1 MKKILNYIAF
11 AVVVIVCVQCQTKK
25 LQLEL
30 EETACK
36 GFKISSPSY
45 EWVNNVT
52 PCGGNI
58 QTILKVT
65 FNYSGDKN
73 CIDKVNFNPTFYKS
87 DNSTISNSSVT
98 YKSVLSK
105 SSSSLVITSSSI
117 TVTDTLLFSSAT
129 DANALNFIYLAL
141 TTEND
146 VESRSNKLEM
156 RITTPCTDAGKYN
169 VSTTVQVNQN
179 TFDLFLYDDASED
192 GDIVSVYL
200 NGSWIIENYTL
211 TNAGKTFYSIPINA
225 GNNDLV
231 IVACNTGKSG
241 PNTCG
246 IKINGGSHISLNPDL
261 LTGQAVRIQF

>member
-1 MKKILNYIAF
+1 MKKFLNYITF
-11 AVVVIVCVQCQTKK
+11 AVIVISLVECQTKK

-36 GFKISSPSY
+36 NFKISSPTY
-45 EWVNNVT
+45 QWVNNVT
-52 PCGGNI
+52 PCTGNT
-58 QTILKVT
+58 QVILKVT

-73 CIDKVNFNPTFYKS
+73 CIDKINFNPIFYRS
-87 DNSTISNSSVT
+87 DNSAMNTVGYTSAFQKSNPSV
-98 YKSVLSK
+98 
-105 SSSSLVITSSSI
+105 VITSSSI
-117 TVTDTLLFSSAT
+117 TVTDTLNFASST
-129 DANALNFIYLAL
+129 DAKALNFIYLAL

-146 VESRSNKLEM
+146 VQARSNELEM
-156 RITTPCTDAGKYN
+156 RVTTPCTGPGTYKVN
-169 VSTTVQVNQN
+169 TTVQVTQN
-179 TFDLFLYDDASED
+179 TFDLFLYDDAAED

-211 TNAGKTFYSIPINA
+211 TNAGKTFYSIPINS

-246 IKINGGSHISLNPDL
+246 VKINGGSHISLNPDL